1 MRTLAVCLLGASVLI
16 PANLAAQEEGSGGDG
31 DGDGAPVAV
40 EYVVDGGRLLAVRG
54 EERVPVDLAAP
65 ALAALRAG
73 QRLYVAL
80 GEHGAAVLEIGED
93 PATPVLEK
101 RFPVAHGRVVG
112 FLEIDGAIW
121 MRIEST
127 AAVLLEGGAPGGEG
141 VVVIPAPG
149 TGEARAAQ
157 AEGPKP
163 RDLGRPVRIVEVR
176 RERGEVVLDVGARD
190 GVEIGDR
197 FVAYRELE
205 SDAGKKSAFAGQAE
219 VADLEVRAVGPETAL
234 ATLWRGDRV
243 RAADEVRL
251 AEADRSPSR
260 AYPRHMARVGELAL
274 TVRPLFNVGNEK
286 GFGMLCDLTAA
297 WWGRGW
303 FVDFRMQPLGF
314 GWTDGGDVFSTSLL
328 AEVGFDGRAF
338 AIGLGGGAAVVNG
351 DLGENLL
358 HENVYRAVDSEGG
371 AGEAKWSD
379 RTRAAFALSQV
390 VRLGAR
396 GGFNI
401 TLQNLLLYY
410 DPPASAGSDYEEKNA
425 GFYYGGTTGR
435 ITIPLA
441 SRVDMFLGGGG
452 GLVGYF
458 FSEVG
463 VFVWARGNGD
473 AGSIGVTAAGGFAGI
488 WGNLE
493 STEGEYG
500 TNNVFIL
507 GPMISLG
514 LTYRF
519 GPSEG

>member
-1 MRTLAVCLLGASVLI
+1 MRTLAVGLFTAVVSFAGG
-16 PANLAAQEEGSGGDG
+16 LAAQEAEEDPKGEPGP
-31 DGDGAPVAV
+31 AVA
-40 EYVVDGGRLLAVRG
+40 EYVVDGGRLLAIRG
-54 EERVPVDLAAP
+54 EERSPVELPATVMAAH
-65 ALAALRAG
+65 RVG
-73 QRLYVAL
+73 ERLYVAL
-80 GEHGAAVLEIGED
+80 GEHGAAVLELGGD
-93 PATPVLEK
+93 PAAPVLAK

-112 FLEIDGAIW
+112 FLEIDGAVW

-127 AAVLLEGGAPGGEG
+127 AAVLLEGGVEGGDA
-141 VVVIPAPG
+141 VVVIPGPG
-149 TGEARAAQ
+149 TGGAMAAQ
-157 AEGPKP
+157 ATGSK
-163 RDLGRPVRIVEVR
+163 RKDLGRPVRIVEIHR
-176 RERGEVVLDVGARD
+176 DRGEVVLDVGARD

-205 SDAGKKSAFAGQAE
+205 GVEEKADAFAGQAE

-243 RAADEVRL
+243 RAADEVRP
-251 AEADRSPSR
+251 AEPDRSPSR
-260 AYPRHMARVGELAL
+260 AYPRHMDRVGELAL

-286 GFGMLCDLTAA
+286 GFGMLCDVALA
-297 WWGRGW
+297 WWGRNW
-303 FVDFRMQPLGF
+303 FIDLRMQPLGF
-314 GWTDGGDVFSTSLL
+314 GWTDDGNVLSTSLL
-328 AEVGFDGRAF
+328 AEAGFDGRAF
-338 AIGLGGGAAVVNG
+338 AIGLGAGAAVVNG
-351 DLGENLL
+351 DLGENLV
-358 HENVYRAVDSEGG
+358 NDSVYEVASD
-371 AGEAKWSD
+371 AGSGVEAKWAD

-396 GGFNI
+396 DGFNI

-410 DPPASAGSDYEEKNA
+410 DPPKGGGEDYENNKA

-441 SRVDMFLGGGG
+441 MRVNMFLGGGG

-458 FSEVG
+458 FSEIG

-473 AGSIGVTAAGGFAGI
+473 AGSLGFTAAGGFAGI

-493 STEGEYG
+493 GQNDEYG
-500 TNNVFIL
+500 TNNVSIL

-519 GPSEG
+519 GQDEG